1 MEVLIL
7 FVPLAIFIS
16 FAFLL
21 AFLWASRTGQFD
33 DLESPAHR
41 ILYDELER

>member
-7 FVPLAIFIS
+7 FVPLAICVS

-21 AFLWASRTGQFD
+21 AFLWASKAGQFD
-33 DLESPAHR
+33 DLETPAYR
-41 ILYDELER
+41 ILYDEIER

>member
-7 FVPLAIFIS
+7 FVPLAILVS

-21 AFLWASRTGQFD
+21 AFLWASKAGQFD
-33 DLESPAHR
+33 DLETPAYR